1 MGANP
6 PGIRPPHTAPGPT
19 ASHVCKG
26 DRHPPVRTGP
36 RASEE
41 KAGRPAGPPDPSA
54 APPTPPPASPLALA
68 LRPSRHSPCSQGPL
82 RHMLTHSHTLTH
94 VHTHTH
100 AHSHAASHTRSLTRS
115 HTHAASHTHTQ
126 SHTRSHTLTCSHTF
140 THIHTPTPHGLE
152 NSWGQPCPPSL
163 RLPPLRLKP
172 TVSANPPPAPPH
184 LQHLHPR

>member
-68 LRPSRHSPCSQGPL
+68 LWPSRHSPCSQGPL
-82 RHMLTHSHTLTH
+82 RHMLTHTHTHSHTFTLTPMHTHTQPHTHAALHAHTHPRSLTHSHTITHTLTH
-94 VHTHTH
+94 THMLTH
-100 AHSHAASHTRSLTRS
+100 IYTHS
-115 HTHAASHTHTQ
+115 HTHATRPGEQLGTALPPQPASP
-126 SHTRSHTLTCSHTF
+126 
-140 THIHTPTPHGLE
+140 PTPAEAHC
-152 NSWGQPCPPSL
+152 QC
-163 RLPPLRLKP
+163 
-172 TVSANPPPAPPH
+172 
-184 LQHLHPR
+184 